1 MGLFS
6 HVVEHSAAF
15 VLDKPPTSATIVAQF
30 AKVKDLSKTKQGNS
44 RFPIAAVERDVGLS
58 KDVLRVWERRYGFP
72 SPERSPTG
80 DRVYSLEQVD
90 HLRLVKRL
98 MDQGHRP
105 GQLLTRSVAQ
115 LRALEGAQPRSQHA
129 DSPGGEDF
137 DKLLSH
143 VTGRDNDAL
152 VQSLQQRLARDGL
165 ARFVQ
170 DTAAPL
176 SARVGA
182 AWQEGRLQIYEEHR
196 FTEAMTR
203 VLRQA
208 LAGVPPGRAP
218 RVLLTSVPNEP
229 HALGLLMAEAMLA
242 LEGAYCLSLGTQ
254 TPLPD
259 IVRGADA
266 HRADV
271 VALSFSAA
279 FPRRRIPGLLTE
291 LRQALP
297 SRTGLWAGGAGVS
310 RVSEPPGVELTGTWP
325 DALAALARWQGN
337 R

>member
-1 MGLFS
+1 M
-6 HVVEHSAAF
+6 
-15 VLDKPPTSATIVAQF
+15 
-30 AKVKDLSKTKQGNS
+30 
-44 RFPIAAVERDVGLS
+44 
-58 KDVLRVWERRYGFP
+58 WERRYGFP

-80 DRVYSLEQVD
+80 DRLYSLEQVD

-105 GQLLTRSVAQ
+105 GQLLSRSVAQ
-115 LRALEGAQPRSQHA
+115 LRALGAAQPRAQHP
-129 DSPGGEDF
+129 DSPVGGDF
-137 DKLLSH
+137 DELLSH
-143 VTGRDNDAL
+143 VTGPDNDAL
-152 VQSLQQRLARDGL
+152 VQSLQQHLAREGL

-176 SARVGA
+176 SAMVGV

-196 FTEAMTR
+196 FTEAMAR

-208 LAGVPPGRAP
+208 IAGVPAGRAP
-218 RVLLTSVPNEP
+218 RVLLTTVPNEP
-229 HALGLLMAEAMLA
+229 HALGLLMAEAMLGM
-242 LEGAYCLSLGTQ
+242 EGAYCLSLGTQ

-279 FPRRRIPGLLTE
+279 FPRRRIPALLTE

-297 SRTGLWAGGAGVS
+297 PRTGLWAGGAGVS
-310 RVSEPPGVELTGTWP
+310 RISEPPGVELTGTWP
-325 DALAALARWQGN
+325 DALAALASWHGR
-337 R
+337 RV

>member
-1 MGLFS
+1 MS
-6 HVVEHSAAF
+6 R
-15 VLDKPPTSATIVAQF
+15 
-30 AKVKDLSKTKQGNS
+30 TKQGNPS
-44 RFPIAAVERDVGLS
+44 YPIAAVERDVGLS

-72 SPERSPTG
+72 SPARDPTG
-80 DRVYSLEQVD
+80 DRLYSLDQVD
-90 HLRLVKRL
+90 QLRLVKRL

-105 GQLLTRSVAQ
+105 GQLLARSAAQ
-115 LRALEGAQPRSQHA
+115 LQALVASRPRAEGLDDPVA
-129 DSPGGEDF
+129 GGLGE
-137 DKLLSH
+137 LLDQ
-143 VTGRDNDAL
+143 VTGGDHETL
-152 VQSLQQRLARDGL
+152 VQSLQQRLAREGL

-176 SARVGA
+176 SAQVGLD
-182 AWQEGRLQIYEEHR
+182 WQEGRLQVFEEHQ
-196 FTEAMTR
+196 FTEALAR

-208 LAGVPPGRAP
+208 IASLPSGRAP

-242 LEGAYCLSLGTQ
+242 LEGAHCISLGTQ

-259 IVRGADA
+259 IVRGAEA

-279 FPRRRIPGLLTE
+279 FPRRRIPGLLAE

-297 SRTGLWAGGAGVS
+297 RRTRLWAGGAGVS
-310 RVSEPPGVELTGTWP
+310 RVSGPAGVELTGTWP
-325 DALAALARWQGN
+325 DALAALDRWRQKG
-337 R
+337 